1 MLYLDIHED
10 TIKVFPMRV
19 EDGKKDVSPEPI
31 SVLTEHSVSSDKPR
45 HYFYNPSFDIDVL
58 TLPLKFRFRTETVPQ
73 QLTSNINGN
82 VYLGFRNDIY
92 RVGYKQN
99 PLKETHR
106 SIQHIGT
113 SVGAFFGISSEPVN
127 PWVTNDHVTI
137 EYDGFLLSTG
147 FAWIAGFNKLT
158 IGFSLGFDYLLDQN
172 RTYYVYQGKPYVGL
186 AFGINLN

>member
-10 TIKVFPMRV
+10 TIKVFPMNV
-19 EDGKKDVSPEPI
+19 EEGAKEVASEPTA
-31 SVLTEHSVSSDKPR
+31 VLTEHSILSDKR
-45 HYFYNPSFDIDVL
+45 KHYFYNPSFDIDVL
-58 TLPLKFRFRTETVPQ
+58 TLPLKFRFRTESVPQ

-82 VYLGFRNDIY
+82 LYLGFRNDIY

-99 PLKETHR
+99 PLKENHR
-106 SIQHIGT
+106 SIHHIGT
-113 SVGAFFGISSEPVN
+113 SVGAFFGISSEPIN
-127 PWVTNDHVTI
+127 PWVTNDHVLI

-147 FAWIAGFNKLT
+147 IAWIAGFNKLT
-158 IGFSLGFDYLLDQN
+158 IGFSLAFDYLLDQN